1 MVMNMVIERMWTE
14 EFRPQTLDEVIGHEG
29 IVSRLK
35 EFARRGDIPHLLF
48 AGPPGVGKTTCAEAL
63 INEIYG
69 VGKAGRNVLRL
80 NASDDRGINVIRND
94 IKTFASLLPDGGAK
108 FKVILLDEADMMT
121 SDAQHALRQIME
133 RYSQTTRFILIC
145 NYSSKIIDPI
155 QSRCALFRF
164 RSIPKDVVIGRLQ
177 MIAETKRLTI
187 EKKAFDA
194 LYEVSEGDM
203 RRAINTL
210 QAAAALGGEITEDVI
225 YTVRSQAKPQELES
239 IIKLC
244 IGSKPSFSKAR
255 QLMRNVLMNY
265 GLSGEDVVKQLNS
278 TLINMPEEDIPP
290 MVRVAAIDH
299 LAEVDF
305 RISEGCD
312 PEIQLQGF
320 LAHLILANS
329 KYGKS

>member
-1 MVMNMVIERMWTE
+1 MMVIERMWTE
-14 EFRPQTLDEVIGHEG
+14 EFRPKTLDEVIGHDN

-69 VGKAGRNVLRL
+69 PGKAGRNVLRL

-94 IKTFASLLPDGGAK
+94 IKTFASLLPDGDAR

-164 RSIPKDVVIGRLQ
+164 RSIPKELVIERL
-177 MIAETKRLTI
+177 RTI
-187 EKKAFDA
+187 SKNKKLKISNEALDA
-194 LYEVSEGDM
+194 LYVVSEGDL

-225 YTVRSQAKPQELES
+225 YSVRSQAKPQELAS

-244 IGSKPSFSKAR
+244 ISSKPSFSKAR
-255 QLMRNVLMNY
+255 QLMRDVLMNY

-278 TLINMPEEDIPP
+278 TLVNMSEDEIPSLI
-290 MVRVAAIDH
+290 RVAAISY

-320 LAHLILANS
+320 LAHLILSSA
-329 KYGKS
+329 KYRT

>member
-1 MVMNMVIERMWTE
+1 MVIERMWTE
-14 EFRPQTLDEVIGHEG
+14 EFRPKTLDEVIGHEE

-63 INEIYG
+63 INEIYD

-94 IKTFASLLPDGGAK
+94 IKTFASLLPDGNAK

-164 RSIPKDVVIGRLQ
+164 RAIPKDIIIERLRK
-177 MIAETKRLTI
+177 IAESKNLKITDD
-187 EKKAFDA
+187 AFEA
-194 LYEVSEGDM
+194 LYEVSEGDL

-210 QAAAALGGEITEDVI
+210 QAAAALGGNITEDVI
-225 YTVRSQAKPQELES
+225 YSVRSQAKPQELAA

-244 IGSKPSFSKAR
+244 IGPRPSFSKAR
-255 QLMRNVLMNY
+255 QMMRDVLMTY

-278 TLINMPEEDIPP
+278 TLVNMPEDEIPS
-290 MVRVAAIDH
+290 MVRVSAINH

-329 KYGKS
+329 KLGSA

>member
-1 MVMNMVIERMWTE
+1 MVIERMWTE
-14 EFRPQTLDEVIGHEG
+14 EFRPNTLDDVIGHEE

-133 RYSQTTRFILIC
+133 RFSQTTRFILIC

-164 RSIPKDVVIGRLQ
+164 RTIPKDIVIDRLRI
-177 MIAETKRLTI
+177 IAKTKNLKITET
-187 EKKAFDA
+187 AFES
-194 LYEVSEGDM
+194 LYEVSEGDL

-210 QAAAALGGEITEDVI
+210 QAAAALDGTITEDVI
-225 YTVRSQAKPQELES
+225 YSVRSQAKPQELVS
-239 IIKLC
+239 IIKMC
-244 IGSKPSFSKAR
+244 IGPKPSFSKAR
-255 QLMRNVLMNY
+255 QMMRDVLINY

-278 TLINMPEEDIPP
+278 TLVNLPEDEIPS
-290 MVRVAAIDH
+290 MVRVAAISQ

-320 LAHLILANS
+320 LAHLILAGSNF
-329 KYGKS
+329 GKG